1 VVRCSFNNTELAN
14 RLVPVQPTELEAR
27 ARAALLMDTIV
38 ARLRTSESSDGM
50 AASSS
55 PPVAIQVSGLAL
67 ALSSAA
73 VAPVAEYINCRSLQ
87 VTLASLLLGTG

>member
-1 VVRCSFNNTELAN
+1 MPCSFNNTELAN

-38 ARLRTSESSDGM
+38 ARLGTSDSSSGM

-55 PPVAIQVSGLAL
+55 PPAAVQVSGYFLEL
-67 ALSSAA
+67 RGAA
-73 VAPVAEYINCRSLQ
+73 VAIVVSYINCQLPLNCQLISVCRRL
-87 VTLASLLLGTG
+87 V

>member
-1 VVRCSFNNTELAN
+1 VLACSFNNTELAN

-38 ARLRTSESSDGM
+38 ARLRTSDSSDGM

-55 PPVAIQVSGLAL
+55 PPAAIQVSGTSLKH
-67 ALSSAA
+67 AA
-73 VAPVAEYINCRSLQ
+73 R
-87 VTLASLLLGTG
+87 LL